1 MTPLSAPPAL
11 GARIRFDRNEWS
23 GALGDLGTDLPL
35 LVGMILAA
43 ELDAA
48 SVLVLFGVMQ
58 VLTALRYRMPM
69 PVQPLKAMAALVI
82 AQKLPAAV
90 LYGGGLAIG
99 VVMLA
104 LTVTGLID
112 WVARVVPK
120 PVVRGIQLGLGLQLS
135 GIALRDY
142 VQSDGLGGWILA
154 GVGFATTVWL
164 YGSRRVPTAVILVG
178 MGALYAAAT
187 KLDALAL
194 WNAAAVRLPQFHT
207 PAWADV
213 WTGFLILALPQI
225 PLSIAN
231 SVLATRQLAEDLFPE
246 RRLGVRQIA
255 LTYSL
260 MNLINPFGGGVPT
273 CHGSGGMAGHYAFG
287 GRTGGSVVLYGL
299 LFLVMGL
306 FFSVGFDNL
315 VHVFPLP
322 VLGILLLFEGLTL
335 VLLVRDLGADRAGFT
350 VAALVGLA
358 AVYLPY
364 GYLVGLVVGTAL
376 YRLMARRWVR
386 LGEPH

>member
-154 GVGFATTVWL
+154 GVGFAITVWL